1 MQRWT
6 WAIVTI
12 AVLILAGESMLL
24 LRAMDAVRREEDARR
39 TQLASRCRAEL
50 ARRLTEIQQQEDAR
64 PFTHWRHLY
73 VPEDAVPGLV
83 NLAVSPLARLSEDP
97 AIIGWIQIDPDGA
110 VHSPLQPRDEELSRL
125 ASAWSDDGRVQ
136 ARMDELQAR
145 IAPALLRQPPPVAVT
160 QAPSQTEIPT
170 SSYGQVEN
178 YLNDK
183 IAGNQR
189 QSLQNSM
196 TSRVVPTRAD
206 NLSSFTDPKADQ
218 RNAKLIAQAQV
229 HQGDAQGA
237 LIACLP
243 AGWEDAAT
251 TDVVIGA
258 WHEAPARADTVLLLR
273 DIAVSGRTWRQG
285 VVFDR
290 AHLQESVAQV
300 LVDDPERPEGLAVQW
315 GASAQAQPFAEPFTS
330 LTATIVLPTVDGGVA
345 DRRRAIIGFG
355 VALLIVTGLGIL
367 AIHWALRA
375 VLRDIRRRQD
385 FVAAVTHELK
395 TPLTAIRLH
404 AEMLRDGLVADPA
417 KQHAYH
423 GTIVAESGR
432 LARLIGNVLDLA
444 RLERG
449 ERPLSPQLGDPAVVV
464 AEALEAIGPHV
475 RAQGFTLTVE
485 CDPLAASARFDRD
498 ALLQVVINLID
509 NAVKFAA
516 AGDRAI
522 TIQIGRENGQVVLSV
537 ADSGPG
543 VPAAELRHLFRPF
556 WRGGRELTR
565 RAPGTGIGLALVR
578 SLMLGMGGSVSA
590 SNRPQGGLLV
600 RCALAG

>member
-97 AIIGWIQIDPDGA
+97 AIVGWIQIDPDGA

-125 ASAWSDDGRVQ
+125 TSAWSDDGHVQ

-145 IAPALLRQPPPVAVT
+145 IAPALKQQQPAVAVAQVPVQ
-160 QAPSQTEIPT
+160 QAIST
-170 SSYGQVEN
+170 SSYGQVES

-183 IAGNQR
+183 IAGSQR
-189 QSLQNSM
+189 QSLSNSN
-196 TSRVVPTRAD
+196 SPRVVTTRAD
-206 NLSSFTDPKADQ
+206 KLSSFTDPQADQ
-218 RNAKLIAQAQV
+218 RNGLLIAQAQNF
-229 HQGDAQGA
+229 QNNSQGA

-243 AGWEDAAT
+243 AGWEGAAT
-251 TDVVIGA
+251 TNVVIGA
-258 WHEAPARADTVLLLR
+258 WHEAPARADTVLLMR

-315 GASAQAQPFAEPFTS
+315 NDSAEAQPFAEPFTS
-330 LTATIVLPTVDGGVA
+330 LAATILLPTVDGGII
-345 DRRRAIIGFG
+345 DRRRAIVGFG

-367 AIHWALRA
+367 ALYWALRA

-449 ERPLSPQLGDPAVVV
+449 ERPLSPHLGDPAGVI
-464 AEALEAIGPHV
+464 AEAVEAIGPHV
-475 RAQGFTLTVE
+475 RAQGFTLTVV
-485 CDPLAASARFDRD
+485 CDPTAASARFDRD

-516 AGDRAI
+516 AGERAI
-522 TIQIGRENGQVVLSV
+522 TIQVGRENGLVVLSV

-543 VPAAELRHLFRPF
+543 VPAADLRYVFRPF

-600 RCALAG
+600 RCTLAE